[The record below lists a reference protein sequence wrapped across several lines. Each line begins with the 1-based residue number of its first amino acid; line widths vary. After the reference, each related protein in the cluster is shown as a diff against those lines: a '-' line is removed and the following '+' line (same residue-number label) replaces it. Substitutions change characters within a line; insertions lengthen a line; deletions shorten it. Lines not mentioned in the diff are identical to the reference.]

1 MNTATTIPRAE
12 SADDTR
18 QTPGGHGAGSTAGV
32 AATSPAACAAGR
44 LHGGRSSARVDL
56 SRFDNSTFDRGAS
69 RLKEACWLLVRWLFF
84 APSWLPANRLRCW
97 LLRRFGAKV
106 GRGVVIKPGVKIL
119 FPWRLRIGD
128 FVWIGE
134 DAYLLNLVP
143 ITIGSHVC
151 ISQRAFLCTGNHD
164 YRSPAFDL
172 AAEAILIEDGG
183 WIGSATWVGP
193 GVTAGTHSVLTA
205 GSVATRDLSPY
216 MVYQGNPA
224 VPIRRRVI
232 NAHPGLAEDSNE
244 SRST

>member
-1 MNTATTIPRAE
+1 
-12 SADDTR
+12 
-18 QTPGGHGAGSTAGV
+18 
-32 AATSPAACAAGR
+32 
-44 LHGGRSSARVDL
+44 
-56 SRFDNSTFDRGAS
+56 
-69 RLKEACWLLVRWLFF
+69 
-84 APSWLPANRLRCW
+84 
-97 LLRRFGAKV
+97 
-106 GRGVVIKPGVKIL
+106 VVIKPGVKIL

-172 AAEAILIEDGG
+172 AAEAILIEDGV